1 MKLIVGL
8 GNPGKEY
15 ETTRHNSGFLA
26 MDLLLEKC
34 KNPTMSKKF
43 DAYVG
48 KVNIE
53 GENVLLMKPLTYMN
67 HSGSAVNQ
75 AVQYYHIEPE
85 DILVMHDDMDLP
97 VGSLRIREKGSS
109 GGQKGMQSIIDALGT
124 KEIARIRIGVGHSTP
139 KAHEEVPDWVLSS
152 VPKSEKEKFRNAL
165 ENACEAAYAWVYTNM
180 DLVKSRYNIREK
192 KIVEKQGKDE

>member
-15 ETTRHNSGFLA
+15 ENTRHNSGFLA
-26 MDLLLEKC
+26 MDRLLKKC
-34 KNPTMSKKF
+34 NNPTMSKKF

-48 KVNIE
+48 KVNID

-67 HSGSAVNQ
+67 LSGSAVNQ
-75 AVQYYHIEPE
+75 AVKYYQIEPE
-85 DILVMHDDMDLP
+85 DILVIHDDMDLP

-124 KEIARIRIGVGHSTP
+124 REIARIRIGVGHS
-139 KAHEEVPDWVLSS
+139 KQGAHDEVPDWVLSA
-152 VPKSEKEKFRNAL
+152 VPKSEKEKFEIAL
-165 ENACEAAYAWVYTNM
+165 ENASEAAYAWVTTKM

-192 KIVEKQGKDE
+192 KIVEEQGKDE